1 MSPARSSDGPPSIP
15 HARSARTPGASAPP
29 AATATRDPTTT
40 HPTPPDPPAAP
51 SPRPATRRPT
61 GTPADPSTA
70 SACTPLSTRNPFIY
84 REFWSS
90 ERTEPPLR
98 DVTFSAGSRL
108 IRPRD
113 FISCDLDGAV
123 CLAKG
128 KEFLSGRTAFC
139 NEQGE

>member
-61 GTPADPSTA
+61 GTPADPPTA

-84 REFWSS
+84 RRFWSS
-90 ERTEPPLR
+90 ERTEPPSGTLLFPR
-98 DVTFSAGSRL
+98 EVVSD
-108 IRPRD
+108 RPLWFPACPREK
-113 FISCDLDGAV
+113 GEQRQ
-123 CLAKG
+123 AK
-128 KEFLSGRTAFC
+128 R
-139 NEQGE
+139 